1 MTTKQTP
8 LTIDGLRESLYAGF
22 WIRFGSLLLDLLI
35 ISPVIFIVL
44 YLNGLSKNA
53 YFYTVIPLLGF
64 HFWYNIYL
72 VQKNGG
78 TPGKLISGLTILKKD
93 GADLTW
99 REAILRHIV
108 TFVLTIFVAIV
119 TIIALTHS
127 DTEYYES
134 LNWMKKQE
142 YLMTLLPIYF
152 TLYTWTSNIW
162 TWGELFV
169 LLLNKRKRALHDYIA
184 ETVIVRTKYIDKMR
198 VAMNT
203 VENE

>member
-8 LTIDGLRESLYAGF
+8 LTIDGLHESLYAGF

-53 YFYTVIPLLGF
+53 YFYTVIPLLIF
-64 HFWYNIYL
+64 HSWYNIYL

-93 GADLTW
+93 GTDLTW

-108 TFVLTIFVAIV
+108 SFGLTIFVVIV

-169 LLLNKRKRALHDYIA
+169 LLLNKRKRALHDFIA